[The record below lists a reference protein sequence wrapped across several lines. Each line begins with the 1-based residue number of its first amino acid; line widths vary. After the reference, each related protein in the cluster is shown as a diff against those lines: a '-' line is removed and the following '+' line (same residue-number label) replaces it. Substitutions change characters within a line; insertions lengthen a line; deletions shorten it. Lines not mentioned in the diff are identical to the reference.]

1 MSGEQNSLKETT
13 SRPVFRV
20 LNKLSI
26 LCHSLAR
33 FSLIAIS
40 DAELYV
46 KSDQKD
52 LARDWFRFLSN
63 AQIPEILSLFPEH
76 QKTAEMISASLVRLG
91 TNCHPLDVPDF
102 QPDFVQINQRLKEI
116 HNILA
121 GLSVASKF
129 PLATTAT
136 PGRHTL
142 PETPTESPGGHFQ
155 RFKAETVDFNQ

>member
-1 MSGEQNSLKETT
+1 VSGEQNILKETANP
-13 SRPVFRV
+13 SVFRV
-20 LNKLSI
+20 LTKLSI

-33 FSLIAIS
+33 FSQIAIADS
-40 DAELYV
+40 ELYA

-63 AQIPEILSLFPEH
+63 AQIPEILALCPEH
-76 QKTAEMISASLVRLG
+76 QKTSEMISASLVRLG
-91 TNCHPLDVPDF
+91 TNCHPLDVPDYK
-102 QPDFVQINQRLKEI
+102 PDFVQINQRLREI

-121 GLSVASKF
+121 GLSVASNS

-142 PETPTESPGGHFQ
+142 SETPTESPGGHFQ